1 MAVRRE
7 LQSLLGSERQGRGR
21 HRLRSPWLRRRKLAS
36 FVYVAEQYGY
46 RYDGLASPPGTTPV
60 LEFRRLPDAAER
72 AARTHEHF
80 PDAQRGGQLPGMRP
94 GLRRLVPLAA
104 TQREVDLLF
113 APFVQD
119 VTEESYARKGARSG
133 TVSGVV
139 VMVVFAVAGVFY
151 ADSVGD
157 YLTTTGVI
165 DGILGLV
172 VITAYFWGR
181 AARRRA
187 RDRSGR
193 LLARAGAERPP
204 PRACP

>member
-7 LQSLLGSERQGRGR
+7 LRSLLGSARQGRGR

-46 RYDGLASPPGTTPV
+46 RYDGLAPQPQNPTLT
-60 LEFRRLPDAAER
+60 FRRLPDAAER
-72 AARTHEHF
+72 AARTQERF

-94 GLRRLVPLAA
+94 GLRRLVPLAE
-104 TQREVDLLF
+104 TKQEVDLLF

-119 VTEESYARKGARSG
+119 VTEESYAGKRVRGG
-133 TVSGVV
+133 IVTGVV

-157 YLTTTGVI
+157 YLTTIGVF

-172 VITAYFWGR
+172 FGTAYFWGR

-193 LLARAGAERPP
+193 LLARAGAEPP
-204 PRACP
+204 PPPARP